1 MRRIEKRGRTVD
13 EAVQA
18 ALKELGVGPDEAE
31 VEVLD
36 EGRRGFLGL
45 GGREAL
51 VRVTRRRR
59 ADRFAAGLVQDI
71 LRSMG
76 VEGHVKTEERDGQFW
91 LQVEGDDVGAL
102 IGHRGRTLDALE
114 YLVNV
119 AVSREC
125 GGRERLTVDVAGYRG
140 RRAEAVRGMALR
152 AAERVRR
159 TGRPATLE
167 PMTARER
174 KLVHLA
180 LQGDPQVVTRSE
192 GEEPFR
198 KIVIAKKD

>member
-1 MRRIEKRGRTVD
+1 MRRIEKRGRTVE

-18 ALKELGVGPDEAE
+18 ALKELGIGPDEAE
-31 VEVLD
+31 VEVLQ

-45 GGREAL
+45 GSREAW
-51 VRVTRRRR
+51 VRVTRKRRP
-59 ADRFAAGLVQDI
+59 DRFAVGFVNEI
-71 LRSMG
+71 LRTMRLRG
-76 VEGHVKTEERDGQFW
+76 EVRAEERDGRLW
-91 LQVEGDDVGAL
+91 VEVEGEDLGAL

-114 YLVNV
+114 YLVNL
-119 AVSREC
+119 AVGREC
-125 GGRERLTVDVAGYRG
+125 GGRQRLVLDVAGYRQ
-140 RRAEAVRGMALR
+140 RRAEAVRRMALQ
-152 AAERVRR
+152 AAEKVRR

-180 LQGDPQVVTRSE
+180 LQGDPQLVTRSE

-198 KIVIAKKD
+198 KIVISRK

>member
-1 MRRIEKRGRTVD
+1 MEKKGRTVE
-13 EAVQA
+13 EAVRA
-18 ALKELGVGPDEAE
+18 ALEEIGVGADEAE
-31 VEVLD
+31 VQVLQ
-36 EGRRGFLGL
+36 EPRRGFLGL
-45 GGREAL
+45 GAREAW

-59 ADRFAAGLVQDI
+59 PDRFAVELVERLVAAMGLKGRV
-71 LRSMG
+71 SC
-76 VEGHVKTEERDGQFW
+76 EERDGRLW
-91 LQVEGDDVGAL
+91 VQVEGEDLGGL

-119 AVSREC
+119 AVGREC
-125 GGRERLTVDVAGYRG
+125 GGRQKVVLDVAGYRD
-140 RRAEAVRGMALR
+140 RRAEAVRRMALR

-180 LQGDPQVVTRSE
+180 LQGDPQLVTRSE

-198 KIVIAKKD
+198 KIVISRR

>member
-1 MRRIEKRGRTVD
+1 MQ

-18 ALKELGVGPDEAE
+18 ALKELGVDADEAE
-31 VEVLD
+31 IEVLQ

-45 GGREAL
+45 GSREAW

-59 ADRFAAGLVQDI
+59 PERYAVQLVGEI
-71 LRSMG
+71 VRVLALRG
-76 VEGHVKTEERDGQFW
+76 QVRAEEREGRCW
-91 LQVEGDDVGAL
+91 VQVEGDDLGVL

-119 AVSREC
+119 AVGREC
-125 GGRERLTVDVAGYRG
+125 GTRQRVVLDVAGYRE
-140 RRAEAVRGMALR
+140 RRAEAVRRMALR
-152 AAERVRR
+152 AAEKVRR
-159 TGRPATLE
+159 TGRPAVLE

-180 LQGDPQVVTRSE
+180 LQGDPQLVTRSE
-192 GEEPFR
+192 GEEPHR
-198 KIVIAKKD
+198 KIVISKR

>member
-1 MRRIEKRGRTVD
+1 MRKIEKRGRTVD

-31 VEVLD
+31 VEVVD

-45 GGREAL
+45 GFREAV

-59 ADRFAAGLVQDI
+59 ADRFAAELMQGVLRAMGLSGQV
-71 LRSMG
+71 R
-76 VEGHVKTEERDGQFW
+76 TEERDGRLW
-91 LQVEGDDVGAL
+91 VVVEGDDVGVL
-102 IGHRGRTLDALE
+102 IGRRGRTLDALE
-114 YLVNV
+114 YLLNV

-125 GGRERLTVDVAGYRG
+125 GGRARLVLDAAGYRD
-140 RRAEAVRGMALR
+140 RRAEAVRRMALR
-152 AAERVRR
+152 AAEKVRR
-159 TGRPATLE
+159 TGQAATLE

-180 LQGDPQVVTRSE
+180 LQGDPQLTTRSE

-198 KIVIAKKD
+198 KIVITKKG

>member
-1 MRRIEKRGRTVD
+1 MKRIEKKGRTVE

-18 ALKELGVGPDEAE
+18 ALDELGVRADEAE
-31 VEVLD
+31 VEVLQ
-36 EGRRGFLGL
+36 EPRRGFLGL
-45 GGREAL
+45 GGKEAW

-59 ADRFAAGLVQDI
+59 PERFA
-71 LRSMG
+71 
-76 VEGHVKTEERDGQFW
+76 VEFLDQVVARMAVRGRVGAEERDGR
-91 LQVEGDDVGAL
+91 LCVEVEGDDLGVL

-119 AVSREC
+119 AVGREC
-125 GGRERLTVDVAGYRG
+125 GARQRVVLDVAGYRE
-140 RRAEAVRGMALR
+140 RRAEAVRRMALR

-159 TGRPATLE
+159 TGRPVSLE

-180 LQGDPQVVTRSE
+180 LQDDPELVTRSE

-198 KIVIAKKD
+198 KIVISRK

>member
-1 MRRIEKRGRTVD
+1 VRKIEKRGRTVE
-13 EAVQA
+13 EAVEA
-18 ALKELGVGPDEAE
+18 ALKELGVGRDEAE

-45 GGREAL
+45 GFREAV

-59 ADRFAAGLVQDI
+59 ADRLATELIQGVLRAMGLSGQVT
-71 LRSMG
+71 
-76 VEGHVKTEERDGQFW
+76 TEERDGRLW
-91 LQVEGDDVGAL
+91 VRVEGEDVGIL

-114 YLVNV
+114 YLVKV

-125 GGRERLTVDVAGYRG
+125 GGRERLVLDAAGYRD
-140 RRAEAVRGMALR
+140 RRAEAVRRMALR

-159 TGRPATLE
+159 TGQAATLE

-180 LQGDPQVVTRSE
+180 LQGDPQLTTRSE

-198 KIVIAKKD
+198 KIVITKKV